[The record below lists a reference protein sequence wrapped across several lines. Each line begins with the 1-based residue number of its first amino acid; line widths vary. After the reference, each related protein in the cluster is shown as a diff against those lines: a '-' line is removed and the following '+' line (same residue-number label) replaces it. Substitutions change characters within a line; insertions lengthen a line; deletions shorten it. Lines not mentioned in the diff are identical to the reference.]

1 MNATEQ
7 ALPAQSGR
15 TGPLEWTVRCRPLGG
30 AMESGDACIIVPT
43 PGGVL
48 AAVVDGLG
56 HGVPAA
62 KAASAATELISTLAG
77 APLETIFARCHI
89 HLHGTRGVVASLAAF
104 DEESSSVTWA
114 GVGNVEGVM
123 LRRQND
129 GITRDSL
136 TLRGGVLG
144 GQIPKIRCS
153 SLPILPGDL
162 LILTTDGI
170 RPGFAQGISPYES
183 ILYQSIEEIADG
195 IVARFAR
202 STDDVLVLVSR
213 WRGGAS

>member
-1 MNATEQ
+1 
-7 ALPAQSGR
+7 
-15 TGPLEWTVRCRPLGG
+15 
-30 AMESGDACIIVPT
+30 MESGDACIIVPT

-48 AAVVDGLG
+48 VAVVDGLG
-56 HGVPAA
+56 HGPPAA
-62 KAASAATELISTLAG
+62 TAASAATELISTLVG
-77 APLETIFARCHI
+77 APLDTLFARCHT

-123 LRRQND
+123 LRRLTD
-129 GITRDSL
+129 GFTRDTL

-153 SLPILPGDL
+153 SLPIRPGDL

-170 RPGFAQGISPYES
+170 RPGFAQGISPYE
-183 ILYQSIEEIADG
+183 SIEEIADG